1 MVDRV
6 FRLEPVGVRQEPRR
20 AARGRKTS
28 SVTAAS
34 LYEGPP
40 TEPRLSPRPIF
51 LAAAKLVQI
60 WSSNEQALSELQE
73 LRQKIEKTRAY
84 LASPGCHRHLAE
96 AYLKR
101 LQKTEK
107 ENLAALRDNR
117 RSAWELMAGLNVEL
131 GSQPG
136 PDSLQTSSGPAV
148 EFSDGDCRSHSRH
161 CWYA

>member
-20 AARGRKTS
+20 AAWGRKTN

-40 TEPRLSPRPIF
+40 TETRLSPRPIF

-136 PDSLQTSSGPAV
+136 PDSLQTSGPPV
-148 EFSDGDCRSHSRH
+148 EFSDWDCRSHSRH

>member
-6 FRLEPVGVRQEPRR
+6 VHTEPVGVRQEPGR
-20 AARGRKTS
+20 AAWGRKTS
-28 SVTAAS
+28 WVAAR

-40 TEPRLSPRPIF
+40 TESRHSPRPIF
-51 LAAAKLVQI
+51 LAAARLVQI
-60 WSSNEQALSELQE
+60 WSSNEMMLSELQE

-101 LQKTEK
+101 LQKAEK
-107 ENLAALRDNR
+107 ENLATLRENR
-117 RSAWELMAGLNVEL
+117 RSAWELMAGLNADV

-136 PDSLQTSSGPAV
+136 PDSRQTSGPAD
-148 EFSDGDCRSHSRH
+148 EFRDWDCPSHSRH
-161 CWYA
+161 CWFA

>member
-1 MVDRV
+1 
-6 FRLEPVGVRQEPRR
+6 
-20 AARGRKTS
+20 
-28 SVTAAS
+28 

-40 TEPRLSPRPIF
+40 SEARLSPRPIF

-84 LASPGCHRHLAE
+84 LASPDCHRHLAE
-96 AYLKR
+96 AYLER

-107 ENLAALRDNR
+107 EILAALRDNR

-136 PDSLQTSSGPAV
+136 PDSLQTSSGPVV
-148 EFSDGDCRSHSRH
+148 EFSDWDCRSHSRH